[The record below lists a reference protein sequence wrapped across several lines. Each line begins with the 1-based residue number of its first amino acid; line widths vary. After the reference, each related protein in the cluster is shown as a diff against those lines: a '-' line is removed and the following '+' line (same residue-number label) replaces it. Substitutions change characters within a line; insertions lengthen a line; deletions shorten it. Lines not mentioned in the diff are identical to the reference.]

1 MQAPSNDSAHGCH
14 EERQAG
20 CSLSSNLS
28 HKGGTG
34 EWDVESGVNR
44 SAGSDE
50 FFPSSPL
57 GPASTPRAPGV
68 EMQLSPQGQLLT
80 PKECMDDSASTSS
93 SVETVAPPHTAASA
107 ARPAHVSEATSVIIP
122 HAPARIPVAL
132 APSLQ
137 KGPEASPLPTTAK
150 YKTKHASGSAATAQD
165 PPSGLCEGTRAGRC
179 GLDPQPVLD
188 NLDYAVEHEAA
199 SNGVGLHLYTRSTLK
214 PGGVLSVRARC
225 LDAALQFANSS
236 SALFTRC
243 CPFSLCLSL
252 SLSNT
257 HTSLPPPPSI
267 ARALFRSL
275 SFPLFYCRLQE
286 VGAKGSRRFA
296 YSV

>member
-93 SVETVAPPHTAASA
+93 SVETAAPPHTAASA
-107 ARPAHVSEATSVIIP
+107 AVW
-122 HAPARIPVAL
+122 
-132 APSLQ
+132 PSLQ